1 MGNCLGGG
9 NTAPQGGNKS
19 VVVDD
24 KKTTVTTPT
33 GPKQKEVKVVFLGS
47 GETGKSTMFRQIRF
61 LLGQSFSVDEVKACK
76 LAIYENIL
84 TATRDGVKA
93 MLKMKLNFTKEESGA
108 HAKEVLEALGE
119 DTILEFENNYKNLY
133 ESLIHLWED
142 PVLAQLMTD
151 RNFYFYDG
159 AQHFCKLENLK
170 RIVPGSDYVPS
181 YEDTLYS
188 RIKTIGVVEVKFE
201 FEETKFTVTD
211 VGGQRTERKKW
222 NSVLENTTGILYVAS
237 LAEYDQNCYEDGL
250 TNRMLESIE
259 LFDQSING
267 NLLKNATVI
276 LLLNKND
283 LFLEKIQKK
292 DLATLF
298 PEYTGGCDANN
309 ASQFIIDKYRSV
321 NKFAKDRLHIFTT
334 SAVNKDD
341 FIKTFDDVKKILAT
355 KAK

>member
-1 MGNCLGGG
+1 
-9 NTAPQGGNKS
+9 
-19 VVVDD
+19 
-24 KKTTVTTPT
+24 
-33 GPKQKEVKVVFLGS
+33 
-47 GETGKSTMFRQIRF
+47 
-61 LLGQSFSVDEVKACK
+61 
-76 LAIYENIL
+76 
-84 TATRDGVKA
+84 
-93 MLKMKLNFTKEESGA
+93 
-108 HAKEVLEALGE
+108 
-119 DTILEFENNYKNLY
+119 
-133 ESLIHLWED
+133 
-142 PVLAQLMTD
+142 
-151 RNFYFYDG
+151 
-159 AQHFCKLENLK
+159 
-170 RIVPGSDYVPS
+170 VPGSEYVPS

-283 LFLEKIQKK
+283 LFQEKIQKK
-292 DLATLF
+292 DLSTLF
-298 PEYTGGCDANN
+298 PEYNGGADANS
-309 ASQFIIDKYRSV
+309 ATQFIIDKYRGV

-341 FIKTFDDVKKILAT
+341 FIKTFDEVKKILAT